1 MLKLKVEHKNIIRD
15 FRMKYHEVFYFHHFA
30 AHSLDCLIT
39 HTHTRTH
46 MHARTRANTRARAHT
61 HTHTYI
67 SQMKHQLDATLC
79 RFYFC

>member
-46 MHARTRANTRARAHT
+46 THARTCTHAHAQTHARARTHT
-61 HTHTYI
+61 HTHI
-67 SQMKHQLDATLC
+67 
-79 RFYFC
+79 